1 MSLWKKKK
9 LSKDEFDKK
18 CLCGHAKS
26 SHNYGCFYCDS
37 CEFYEPQAEAGKENE
52 REGGKDAGNYV

>member
-26 SHNYGCFYCDS
+26 SHHCSGCAYCES
-37 CEFYEPQAEAGKENE
+37 CEFYEAQGSTEALK
-52 REGGKDAGNYV
+52 EGGGK

>member
-1 MSLWKKKK
+1 MSSLWKKKK

-26 SHNYGCFYCDS
+26 SHHCSGCAYCES
-37 CEFYEPQAEAGKENE
+37 CEFYEAQEEFEALTKGDG
-52 REGGKDAGNYV
+52 R